1 MNIVVTGFIEG
12 VCNMV
17 LKYKLRAAL
26 WHFLITASVGALIA
40 ALVFLVWFPSP
51 FATMMDG
58 IKLFALV
65 LGCDLVLG
73 PLMSLV
79 IYNQKKSRRMLIV
92 DYAVVGTF
100 QLIALLYG
108 VSVVAQYR
116 PVYIAFTVDRFD
128 VISAGEL
135 DAADLKEA
143 APEYKHLPWFGPE
156 LVVAI
161 KPENP
166 EERTQAIFLALGG
179 GKDISARPK
188 FYRPYA
194 SKHDDIVKAI
204 LPLEQLFKK
213 RPDQQA
219 LVMNTIE
226 SHHKDIQSTGW
237 LAVKQGRGFWTAI
250 MDNKTAMPIAYLPID
265 PY

>member
-1 MNIVVTGFIEG
+1 MI
-12 VCNMV
+12 

-26 WHFLITASVGALIA
+26 WHFLITAAVGTLIA

-51 FATMMDG
+51 FATMMNGVTLFG
-58 IKLFALV
+58 IV

-79 IYNQKKSRRMLIV
+79 IYDNNKSRRTLII
-92 DYAVVGTF
+92 DYAVVGIF
-100 QLIALLYG
+100 QLVALVYG
-108 VSVVAQYR
+108 VSVVAEYR

-128 VISAGEL
+128 VISAGDL
-135 DAADLKEA
+135 DAADLKQA
-143 APEYKHLPWFGPE
+143 VLPEYRHLPWFGPQ

-161 KPENP
+161 KPQNP
-166 EERTQAIFLALGG
+166 EELTQAIFLALGG

-204 LPLEQLFKK
+204 HPLQELFKT

-219 LVMNTIE
+219 RVMSTIA
-226 SHHKDIQSTGW
+226 SHHEQLQSTGW
-237 LAVKQGRGFWTAI
+237 LAVKHRRGFWTAI
-250 MDNKTAMPIAYLPID
+250 MDMKTAMPIAYLPID
-265 PY
+265 PYGVTKGK